1 MQGKGQKSHP
11 YLKAV
16 IILAFV
22 CAYMAVCAYF
32 APDMKI
38 GEFRLSIVHIGT
50 DSPES
55 ITVYTQDTVPARRQT
70 DAPERD
76 TMPPKVLLLG
86 DSMIEGLAKPFGEY
100 AKHNG
105 FTLTAAIW
113 YGSTTQTWAECDT
126 LDSLMDKIRPQAV
139 AVSLGGNELFI
150 RHPERRA
157 ECIDR
162 IMGKIGGTPFIWI
175 GPPNWQK
182 DTGINRVIRSCTG
195 EYRFFD
201 SSDMKLQRSD
211 DGKHPTRYAARI
223 WMDSIASWMRT
234 RHDLT
239 LRMDKPGK
247 GIKSNTDIIIIAA
260 KP

>member
-1 MQGKGQKSHP
+1 MQLTLRGHQFRYECENLCRLFFP
-11 YLKAV
+11 YSPVKV
-16 IILAFV
+16 N
-22 CAYMAVCAYF
+22 
-32 APDMKI
+32 APDTAVR
-38 GEFRLSIVHIGT
+38 GEPWAL
-50 DSPES
+50 
-55 ITVYTQDTVPARRQT
+55 ARIE
-70 DAPERD
+70 ERD
-76 TMPPKVLLLG
+76 G
-86 DSMIEGLAKPFGEY
+86 QYEY
-100 AKHNG
+100 TVEA
-105 FTLTAAIW
+105 W
-113 YGSTTQTWAECDT
+113 D
-126 LDSLMDKIRPQAV
+126 
-139 AVSLGGNELFI
+139 SLGGNELFI

-162 IMGKIGGTPFIWI
+162 IMEKIGGIPFIWI